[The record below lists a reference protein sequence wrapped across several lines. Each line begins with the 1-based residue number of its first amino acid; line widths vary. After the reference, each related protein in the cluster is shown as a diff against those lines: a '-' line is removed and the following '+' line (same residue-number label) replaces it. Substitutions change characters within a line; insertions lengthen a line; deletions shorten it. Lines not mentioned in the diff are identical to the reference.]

1 MNGSGRTSCTD
12 GLSPCAPP
20 QTGPSFWCPCA
31 KGGGHAAYGQYAP
44 RIARRLANHAPLG
57 VSANGGRHRAA
68 SQGLRLVVA
77 GRYSPAPSLD
87 ARPVIPLFD
96 ASDQHAELPRN
107 RSCRFAKFGTVMPAA
122 GGQARRYFRPR
133 VRRHRHAR
141 DAVAIQG
148 KLPRAGLR
156 EALRERHKND
166 SVDAESICEDRQNSN

>member
-107 RSCRFAKFGTVMPAA
+107 RSCRFAKFGTVGPQPA
-122 GGQARRYFRPR
+122 
-133 VRRHRHAR
+133 
-141 DAVAIQG
+141 G
-148 KLPRAGLR
+148 KRGDTFVLACVVIGTQETQSPSKASCRAP
-156 EALRERHKND
+156 AYVKPYVKRHKND
-166 SVDAESICEDRQNSN
+166 SVDAEAICEDRQNSN